1 MVVTWSAMSGST
13 LLIAPHVGHF
23 VVILLFPNS
32 GTKGGSGLLQ
42 PAHRSGVMVE
52 SLDGKSFNST
62 LAPIRAQILTR
73 LPTVGAGERHDAAA
87 EIWPPAL
94 RVRAVGAFTR

>member
-1 MVVTWSAMSGST
+1 MSGST

-42 PAHRSGVMVE
+42 PAHRSVVMIV
-52 SLDGKSFNST
+52 SLNVKSFDNT
-62 LAPIRAQILTR
+62 LAPIRTLVLIR
-73 LPTVGAGERHDAAA
+73 LPKVGAGGRGGGSLAIRNSERQRS
-87 EIWPPAL
+87 I
-94 RVRAVGAFTR
+94 